1 MESKEIEKAL
11 LGIAKALENN
21 DSVKKITVKI
31 ELEKP
36 KPSKAKPKSR

>member
-21 DSVKKITVKI
+21 ESVKKITVKI

-36 KPSKAKPKSR
+36 NKAKPKSK

>member
-1 MESKEIEKAL
+1 M
-11 LGIAKALENN
+11 AKALENN

-36 KPSKAKPKSR
+36 KPSKANCKS

>member
-1 MESKEIEKAL
+1 MESQELEKAL

-36 KPSKAKPKSR
+36 KPSKANGKS